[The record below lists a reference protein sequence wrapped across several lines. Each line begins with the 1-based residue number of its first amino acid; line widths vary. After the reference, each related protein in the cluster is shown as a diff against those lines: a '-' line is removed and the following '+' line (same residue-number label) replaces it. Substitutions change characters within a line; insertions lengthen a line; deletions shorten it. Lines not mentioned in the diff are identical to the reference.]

1 MKIKEGYVINRL
13 GGGYVV
19 VTVGDASRDFN
30 GLIRLN
36 NAGAFLWENIRDGL
50 NTKEK
55 LIQAMMD
62 YYDDLDEEVARKD
75 LDEFLE
81 EVKFA
86 IEEDEN

>member
-1 MKIKEGYVINRL
+1 MINKL

-36 NAGAFLWENIRDGL
+36 NDGAFLWENIRDGL

-55 LIQAMMD
+55 LIRAMMD

-86 IEEDEN
+86 IEE

>member
-1 MKIKEGYVINRL
+1 MRIKEGYVINKL

-19 VTVGDASRDFN
+19 VTVGEASGDFN

-36 NAGAFLWENIRDGL
+36 NTGAFLWENIRDGL

-55 LIQAMMD
+55 LIRAMLD
-62 YYDDLDEEVARKD
+62 YYDDLDEETARKD

-81 EVKFA
+81 AVKFA
-86 IEEDEN
+86 IEE